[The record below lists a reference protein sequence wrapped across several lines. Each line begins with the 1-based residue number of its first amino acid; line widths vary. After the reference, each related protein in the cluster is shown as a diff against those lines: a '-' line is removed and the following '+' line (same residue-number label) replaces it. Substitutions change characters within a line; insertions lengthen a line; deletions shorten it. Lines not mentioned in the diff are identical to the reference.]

1 MMSVTGLLC
10 VCSSGM
16 NARRAV
22 DRGYLPTLL
31 AIYQDWHRND
41 TRHRHVVIR
50 KSILGCIK
58 NLTNIKLGRK
68 AFIDSNGMRILY
80 NASTVWKFYFIGNII
95 RMCQTAS
102 AQYKDILLWCVQE
115 CLPVRTLD
123 PLVNTSSLIM
133 RKCFP
138 KNRLPLPTIKSVFLH
153 PLPHVPAGGPV
164 AQLYNQPPGG
174 KTHSQV
180 PEGGWFCWS
189 WYMIILNLNLWSK
202 WS

>member
-1 MMSVTGLLC
+1 MKVLDY
-10 VCSSGM
+10 VF
-16 NARRAV
+16 
-22 DRGYLPTLL
+22 YLT
-31 AIYQDWHRND
+31 
-41 TRHRHVVIR
+41 
-50 KSILGCIK
+50 
-58 NLTNIKLGRK
+58 
-68 AFIDSNGMRILY
+68 
-80 NASTVWKFYFIGNII
+80 FYII
-95 RMCQTAS
+95 VMCQTAS
-102 AQYKDILLWCVQE
+102 PHYKDILLWYVQE

-180 PEGGWFCWS
+180 SEGWCFYWS
-189 WYMIILNLNLWSK
+189 WCMIILMHYIYCLYCCYCGWFINSQWIKKKVLSSK
-202 WS
+202 KNKKI